1 MLSAEVL
8 PTCLWA
14 DCFASGPDRFWEC
27 GSPSRGRTRP
37 GSLRSSWDRQLVTDT
52 RYTPSFGRYFGS
64 HQHTG
69 RMIKC
74 PNVCKETLN
83 IHVKVREGVVVVT
96 GGPGALKPCVLMN
109 LAWGPMCRVLR

>member
-1 MLSAEVL
+1 M
-8 PTCLWA
+8 
-14 DCFASGPDRFWEC
+14 
-27 GSPSRGRTRP
+27 
-37 GSLRSSWDRQLVTDT
+37 SLRSSRDRQLVTDT

-109 LAWGPMCRVLR
+109 LAWGPMCWVLR